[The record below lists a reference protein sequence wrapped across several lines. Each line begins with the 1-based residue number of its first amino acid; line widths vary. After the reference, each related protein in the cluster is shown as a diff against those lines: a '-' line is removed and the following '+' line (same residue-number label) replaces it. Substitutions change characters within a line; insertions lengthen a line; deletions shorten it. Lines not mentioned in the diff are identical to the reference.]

1 MVLLTLHKN
10 IVFIIDLEITEE
22 INMSH
27 NNQKKIAVVNDISGF
42 GRCSVAVSLPII
54 SAMKIQCCPVP
65 TSIFSNHSG
74 FKEFFFDDYTDRM
87 QQYIDNWKKLDLQF
101 SGIATGFLGSAEQ
114 IEIVSRF
121 LKDFK
126 KDNTTV
132 IIDPVMGDYGKPYA
146 TYTKE
151 MCLEMKKLVSYADI
165 LTPNLT
171 EACILTDTEYS
182 EDIDSKELENIVYM
196 LSEKGPDKVVI
207 TGLQRGD
214 MVTNLVFEKGKEID
228 EISTKKIGKERSGTG
243 DIFASIIAADAVNG
257 VEFSRSVSKATEFIS
272 KCIEK
277 SIEMDIPYTDGVCF
291 EEFLTELK
299 SD

>member
-1 MVLLTLHKN
+1 
-10 IVFIIDLEITEE
+10 
-22 INMSH
+22 MSH

-42 GRCSVAVSLPII
+42 GRCSIAVSLPLI
-54 SAMKIQCCPVP
+54 SAMQIQCCPLP

-74 FKEFFFDDYTDRM
+74 FEEFFFDDYTDRM
-87 QQYIDNWKKLDLQF
+87 QIYIDNWKKLDLQF
-101 SGIATGFLGSAEQ
+101 NGIATGFLGSEKQ
-114 IEIVSRF
+114 IEIVGRF

-126 KDNTTV
+126 NDNTTV

-151 MCLEMKKLVSYADI
+151 MCYEMKKLVSHADI

-171 EACILTDTEYS
+171 EACILTDMDYS
-182 EDIDSKELENIVYM
+182 ETIGRKELEKIVYL
-196 LSEKGPDKVVI
+196 LSEQGPEKIVI

-214 MVTNLVFEKGKEID
+214 MVTNFVYEKGKDIK

-257 VEFSRSVSKATEFIS
+257 VDFAKSVNKATEFIS

-277 SIEMDIPYTDGVCF
+277 SIEMRIPYTDGVCF
-291 EEFLTELK
+291 EEFLTTLK

>member
-1 MVLLTLHKN
+1 
-10 IVFIIDLEITEE
+10 
-22 INMSH
+22 MSH

-171 EACILTDTEYS
+171 EACRLLDIPYETADTS
-182 EDIDSKELENIVYM
+182 EEGLHQICER
-196 LSEKGPDKVVI
+196 LSEMGPDKIVI
-207 TGLQRGD
+207 TGLQG
-214 MVTNLVFEKGKEID
+214 D
-228 EISTKKIGKERSGTG
+228 EIITDRKIHS
-243 DIFASIIAADAVNG
+243 
-257 VEFSRSVSKATEFIS
+257 SKDNQLSLFDFGA
-272 KCIEK
+272 
-277 SIEMDIPYTDGVCF
+277 
-291 EEFLTELK
+291 
-299 SD
+299 